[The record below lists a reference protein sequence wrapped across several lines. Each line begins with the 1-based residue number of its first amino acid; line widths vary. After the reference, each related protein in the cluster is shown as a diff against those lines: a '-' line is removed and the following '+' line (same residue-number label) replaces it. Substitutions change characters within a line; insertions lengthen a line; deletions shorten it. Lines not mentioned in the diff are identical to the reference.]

1 MNTNNNETLAHLT
14 QMMMM
19 NIPQEQQQ
27 PVLIS
32 GGVGEVEEYGRVAAW
47 SERETRDLIAI
58 RGELEGDF
66 VVSKRNKG
74 LWEVVGSKMKELGYA
89 RSGDQCKC
97 KWKNLVTRYKVY
109 GLSFF
114 LSVLCF
120 FVK

>member
-1 MNTNNNETLAHLT
+1 MNPNNNETLAHLT

-89 RSGDQCKC
+89 RTGDQCKC

-109 GLSFF
+109 D
-114 LSVLCF
+114 
-120 FVK
+120 